1 MLRNEIIFIIFMIV
15 NIDMNFFYQIVVDY
29 KKKSRKFNLL
39 FIYKIFVKIQ
49 MCLW

>member
-29 KKKSRKFNLL
+29 KKKS
-39 FIYKIFVKIQ
+39 
-49 MCLW
+49 